1 MEQRPENSAVPAAEG
16 EKDTPANRLAYAI
29 EVAISQSRWLIIPY
43 LFGLIVGVGALLVTF
58 ALKLGVLLGKVGSGS
73 EDEIIVGV
81 LKLVDVFLTAN
92 LLMIVVGASY
102 MNAVSRIF
110 NEANWPPSLI
120 GIGFSN
126 LKQKLLG
133 SIMAIAAVSALEWF
147 MDIDRNVESA
157 KLIWVVAI
165 LLAFAIAMLM
175 LSVAD
180 RISEGGKH
188 EK

>member
-1 MEQRPENSAVPAAEG
+1 MEQRPENSAVSAGAG
-16 EKDTPANRLAYAI
+16 EKDTPGNRLAYAI

-58 ALKLGVLLGKVGSGS
+58 AIKLGALLSKVGAGT
-73 EDEIIVGV
+73 EDEVIVAV

-92 LLMIVVGASY
+92 LLMIVIGASY
-102 MNAVSRIF
+102 MNAISRVF

-126 LKQKLLG
+126 LKRKLLG

-147 MDIDRNVESA
+147 MDIDRYVESA

-165 LLAFAIAMLM
+165 LLAFAVAMLM
-175 LSVAD
+175 LSIAD
-180 RISEGGKH
+180 RIAEGGNKKH
-188 EK
+188 